1 MDHSPDMPLDLRRE
15 VVGWQAVHIPQKEGQ
30 SQGEQSEPLLWS
42 FSLAA
47 GAELNAPSVQSVL
60 ALL

>member
-30 SQGEQSEPLLWS
+30 SQGGQSEPLLWS

-47 GAELNAPSVQSVL
+47 GAELNAPSVQSAL
-60 ALL
+60 ALV